1 MLFLLF
7 IKWEQNQAMPDDAYK
22 KYTVL
27 QIQFRS
33 GNDTFVARICKNV
46 EQKTSR
52 IDSDVLGESNI

>member
-1 MLFLLF
+1 
-7 IKWEQNQAMPDDAYK
+7 MPDDAYK